1 MKNRIWLMISGVLLA
16 AGIVLLCFSIFGDDT
31 MIFGEWN
38 LGAGMFCVTAAN
50 LLNALRLL
58 KDRREKDDQPKEQ

>member
-1 MKNRIWLMISGVLLA
+1 MKKSTWLMIAAVLLV

-31 MIFGEWN
+31 MALGEWN
-38 LGAGMFCVTAAN
+38 LGAGMLCVTAAN

-58 KDRREKDDQPKEQ
+58 KDRKEKDDQ

>member
-1 MKNRIWLMISGVLLA
+1 MKKRTWLIISAVLLA

-31 MIFGEWN
+31 MALGEWN

-58 KDRREKDDQPKEQ
+58 KDRREKDDQ

>member
-1 MKNRIWLMISGVLLA
+1 MIAGMLLA
-16 AGIVLLCFSIFGDDT
+16 AGIALLCFSIFGDDT
-31 MIFGEWN
+31 MALGEWN

-58 KDRREKDDQPKEQ
+58 KDRKEKDDQPKER

>member
-1 MKNRIWLMISGVLLA
+1 MKKSTWLVIAAVLLI

-31 MIFGEWN
+31 MALGEWN

-58 KDRREKDDQPKEQ
+58 KDRREKDDQ

>member
-1 MKNRIWLMISGVLLA
+1 MKKSTWLVIAAVLLI

-31 MIFGEWN
+31 VALGEWN
-38 LGAGMFCVTAAN
+38 LGAGMLCVTAAN

-58 KDRREKDDQPKEQ
+58 KDRKEKDDR

>member
-1 MKNRIWLMISGVLLA
+1 MISVKKSTWLVIAAVLLI

-31 MIFGEWN
+31 VALGEWN
-38 LGAGMFCVTAAN
+38 LGAGMLCVTAAN

-58 KDRREKDDQPKEQ
+58 KDRKEKDDR